1 MDLTTITVP
10 EDVAEE
16 RVREYE
22 VAVRERRDAED
33 QAILSAYKAAARG
46 LPIIMLPQV
55 IKAGGFFSD
64 GHPVCPRL
72 PKLAIA
78 RADARTCWVDSRS
91 NEIVY
96 RDSNRVQNR
105 GALVAPHSVSVSVP
119 GNRWWRS
126 AQTIVPHVPPRHRP
140 KRGRIG
146 SFHVLWEVEEW
157 TNVAPIDPALLRH
170 IRGDLWSVLAVWDLT
185 DLERA
190 VLSAR

>member
-10 EDVAEE
+10 EELAEE

-22 VAVRERRDAED
+22 AVVREQRNAED

-46 LPIIMLPQV
+46 LPIVQLPKV
-55 IKAGGFFSD
+55 IEAGGFFPD
-64 GHPVCPRL
+64 DHPVCARL
-72 PKLAIA
+72 PRLAIA
-78 RADARTCWVDSRS
+78 RADARECWVNSRT

-96 RDSNRVQNR
+96 RDKRSVQNR

-119 GNRWWRS
+119 GNRWWRD
-126 AQTIVPHVPPRHRP
+126 ARTVVPHVPPRHRP
-140 KRGRIG
+140 KRGRVG

-157 TNVAPIDPALLRH
+157 SDVAPVDPALLRY